1 MDFEAQLRGVSWGA
15 MLGKERA
22 TSIPVAGLCSSVESA
37 NEAYRN
43 GVRTIKLK
51 AGMDVEQETRLL
63 EDVLSLGS
71 DVRVRI
77 DVNQGWLFET
87 ACENWTR
94 WQFAWDRIDFIEE
107 PLRPELRHRFRDLVT
122 MGMPLAFDESIR
134 NECDLNLLIDE
145 KLIGVVVLKPSLIGT
160 PSEVLQLAR
169 KAEGA
174 GFQVMLSNLVET
186 SVTRL
191 YCAHIAGLMQPML
204 AAGLGTGKLLAE
216 DLGTLELECDA
227 SLKLSRY
234 KTSRECVQ

>member
-94 WQFAWDRIDFIEE
+94 WQ
-107 PLRPELRHRFRDLVT
+107 
-122 MGMPLAFDESIR
+122 
-134 NECDLNLLIDE
+134 
-145 KLIGVVVLKPSLIGT
+145 
-160 PSEVLQLAR
+160 
-169 KAEGA
+169 
-174 GFQVMLSNLVET
+174 
-186 SVTRL
+186 
-191 YCAHIAGLMQPML
+191 
-204 AAGLGTGKLLAE
+204 
-216 DLGTLELECDA
+216 
-227 SLKLSRY
+227 
-234 KTSRECVQ
+234 